1 VTRRGAG
8 LAGLALASA
17 VSLGACGGGSHGAA
31 TAAVP
36 ARLAAES
43 RPLGAQARFH
53 PPASAAAVPQCRGE
67 LGPRVAAH
75 VELFAENRV
84 VVIPAGVGTQ
94 GPRRLFAGR
103 VVGARCFGQLVT
115 LEPTGV
121 VLVRPGRKVPLADL
135 FRSWGLRLTSR
146 KLAGFRGRVR
156 VYVDGRERSADPRS
170 VTLTRHAEIVLEVGP
185 HVPPHRQFLFP
196 PPY

>member
-1 VTRRGAG
+1 
-8 LAGLALASA
+8 
-17 VSLGACGGGSHGAA
+17 
-31 TAAVP
+31 
-36 ARLAAES
+36 LAAES

-53 PPASAAAVPQCRGE
+53 PPASAAAVAQCRGE
-67 LGPRVAAH
+67 LGPRVATH

-103 VVGARCFGQLVT
+103 VVGARCFGRLVT

-121 VLVRPGRKVPLADL
+121 VLVRPGREVRLAEL
-135 FRSWGLRLTSR
+135 FRSWGLGLTSR
-146 KLAGFRGRVR
+146 ELAGFRGRVR
-156 VYVDGRERSADPRS
+156 VYVDGRERAADPRS

-185 HVPPHRQFLFP
+185 YVPPHRQFLFP
-196 PPY
+196 RPY